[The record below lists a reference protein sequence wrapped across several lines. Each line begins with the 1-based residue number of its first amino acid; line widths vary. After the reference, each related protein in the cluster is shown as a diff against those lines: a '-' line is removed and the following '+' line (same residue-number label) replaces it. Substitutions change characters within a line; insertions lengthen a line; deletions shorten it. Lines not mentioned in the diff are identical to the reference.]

1 MHKIDFSKKVQKVK
15 DRQAEERNTLRYQ
28 KLIAAA
34 VNLAVKNNSL
44 RFTKDDIK
52 TISLSIYKS
61 YNKLKHI
68 RVYNQLTSEITKQ
81 DINKAL
87 IDFYA
92 QAGLTKDES
101 IKMLNLAKDTAIE
114 KKDVNNLLKIVE
126 KYESAANLTHKN
138 TITARTTETIDYSKV
153 GKDGQPAQKVV
164 KTLELTK
171 NEAISSLESHDK
183 DKVDDNVPPKGEGL

>member
-1 MHKIDFSKKVQKVK
+1 MHKIDFSKKAKKLK
-15 DRQAEERNTLRYQ
+15 DRRAEERNTLRYK

-34 VNLAVKNNSL
+34 VNLVVKNNSL
-44 RFTKDDIK
+44 RYTKDDIK

-68 RVYNQLTSEITKQ
+68 RVWNQLTSEITKQ

-171 NEAISSLESHDK
+171 NESIGSDISLDNGK
-183 DKVDDNVPPKGEGL
+183 GNDNVQPNNPD

>member
-1 MHKIDFSKKVQKVK
+1 MHKIDFSKKAKKLK
-15 DRQAEERNTLRYQ
+15 DRRAEERNTLRYK

-171 NEAISSLESHDK
+171 NDSISSLEGHDK
-183 DKVDDNVPPKGEGL
+183 DKVDDNVPPDIID

>member
-1 MHKIDFSKKVQKVK
+1 M
-15 DRQAEERNTLRYQ
+15 
-28 KLIAAA
+28 
-34 VNLAVKNNSL
+34 
-44 RFTKDDIK
+44 
-52 TISLSIYKS
+52 
-61 YNKLKHI
+61 
-68 RVYNQLTSEITKQ
+68 TSEITKQ

-153 GKDGQPAQKVV
+153 GKDGHPSQKMV

-171 NEAISSLESHDK
+171 SEAISSLETGDNS
-183 DKVDDNVPPKGEGL
+183 KVDDNVPPTSEGL